1 MALKEKLQEEVAKYL
16 AIALLALALF
26 VLAAIWVL
34 PGELLPT
41 QVIQWL
47 DEYSTGETLLRALLV
62 TAGLAAWII
71 YLRPWLRF
79 DKRLGIYRDIRTG
92 LYYCTR
98 CKTEKRIHTPLLEI
112 PNRGWHCVSC
122 KWIYDDPD
130 RDQPP
135 KRKVISRGSWRI

>member
-1 MALKEKLQEEVAKYL
+1 MAFKEKLQEEAAKYL

-41 QVIQWL
+41 QVIEWL
-47 DEYSTGETLLRALLV
+47 DEYSTGKTLLRAFLV
-62 TAGLAAWII
+62 IGGLVAWIV

-79 DKRLGIYRDIRTG
+79 DKHLGIYRDIRTG

-98 CKTEKRIHTPLLEI
+98 CKTEKRIHTPLQETKA
-112 PNRGWHCVSC
+112 GWYCVSC
-122 KWIYDDPD
+122 KWFYSNPEYKN
-130 RDQPP
+130 PP
-135 KRKVISRGSWRI
+135 RARTISRGVDRI